1 MMISTKGRYA
11 IRVMSDLAEHDNGE
25 YIPLK
30 EVADRQMISKKY
42 LEGIMTMLS
51 KAGLVSGLHGKGG
64 GYRLVKKP
72 SEYTIGSILK
82 HTESSLA
89 PVACLKCSPVE
100 CERAGECRT
109 LPMWTKLDKLIDD
122 FFEGITLEDIIDG
135 NVR

>member
-1 MMISTKGRYA
+1 MKKTIIALTGSNFHSLRMCTCMMR
-11 IRVMSDLAEHDNGE
+11 L
-25 YIPLK
+25 
-30 EVADRQMISKKY
+30 
-42 LEGIMTMLS
+42 MTMLS